1 MRSSLACPGTATAV
15 HRRAVHLLVVTAAV
29 TALAGCGTGDA
40 TTVQPPITETTTE
53 AVTGG
58 GNGSGGAAAAQDEP
72 TRDAARD
79 SAATEPG
86 TGTDTDT
93 DTDGD
98 RCHTADLSVE
108 LPGDDTMPADISVT
122 ISNTGQRTCT
132 MSGFPGVDLLGDGL
146 THAFRRSD
154 TAVRKVSLS
163 PGDSTHFTLRPV
175 GTGGGFSPETIVIT
189 PPDETEHQTLP
200 WPWGAVRLEQD
211 TAYSGTVEPVGA

>member
-15 HRRAVHLLVVTAAV
+15 HRRAVHLLVVTVAV

-86 TGTDTDT
+86 TGTDT